1 MFTTII
7 QNSKSIC
14 YIAFILILFA
24 AAAPVRGTAED
35 SVVIINDGYGD
46 YVYVPAGET
55 ELGGNYKKRYDME
68 WPIHVV
74 YLDEYYIGRY
84 EVTNEQY
91 ALFLNEEG
99 NQFENRS
106 RWLDIYAP
114 FCRIDDINGVFKAEA
129 GYEKHPVVQVTWCGA
144 WAYCVWLTKKNG
156 HIYRLPTEQEW
167 EKAARGNGRSR
178 YPWGDDI
185 DGSYANYRNSG
196 DPYESGSLQTTPVG
210 YYDGSTHEWFHTNSN
225 ASPYGAYD
233 MAGNVSELCM
243 DWNDVDYYMS
253 VLENSKNAVT
263 KYIFNSQFIRGGNWF
278 SFPYNLHSTLR
289 NYYYTYSSFDY
300 VGFRCVREA
309 ELKRNAAGMPL
320 EFILYQNYPNPFN
333 GITNIKMKILETAE
347 TILAIF
353 DIRGRLVRT
362 LIQGYMQPGIY
373 YVDWDCMNDAG
384 QMVSS
389 GVYFYRLFVPGYSVT
404 KKMMLLK

>member
-1 MFTTII
+1 MFTAII

-144 WAYCVWLTKKNG
+144 WAYCVWLTKKNRSHLPSTDRTG
-156 HIYRLPTEQEW
+156 MGKSGPWKRAVPVSMGRRYRWKLC
-167 EKAARGNGRSR
+167 K
-178 YPWGDDI
+178 
-185 DGSYANYRNSG
+185 
-196 DPYESGSLQTTPVG
+196 LQKQRRPV
-210 YYDGSTHEWFHTNSN
+210 
-225 ASPYGAYD
+225 
-233 MAGNVSELCM
+233 
-243 DWNDVDYYMS
+243 
-253 VLENSKNAVT
+253 
-263 KYIFNSQFIRGGNWF
+263 
-278 SFPYNLHSTLR
+278 
-289 NYYYTYSSFDY
+289 
-300 VGFRCVREA
+300 
-309 ELKRNAAGMPL
+309 
-320 EFILYQNYPNPFN
+320 
-333 GITNIKMKILETAE
+333 
-347 TILAIF
+347 
-353 DIRGRLVRT
+353 
-362 LIQGYMQPGIY
+362 
-373 YVDWDCMNDAG
+373 
-384 QMVSS
+384 
-389 GVYFYRLFVPGYSVT
+389 
-404 KKMMLLK
+404 